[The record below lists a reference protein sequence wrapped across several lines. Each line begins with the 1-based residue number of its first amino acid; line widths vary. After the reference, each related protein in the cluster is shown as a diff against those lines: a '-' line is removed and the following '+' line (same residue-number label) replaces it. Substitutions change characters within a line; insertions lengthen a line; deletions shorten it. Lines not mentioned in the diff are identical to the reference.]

1 LPLITKRVL
10 ITVKAYPNPSK
21 THGETVCC
29 AGIDID
35 TGKWIRLYPIPF
47 RDLDSDKQ
55 FNKYDIV
62 EVRCKKAPRDHRIE
76 SHYVDSD
83 SIRIFETLDSK
94 HGWKQRKAIVLPTL
108 SPSFCQIFSEVE
120 QGRSLGLFK
129 PRDVSFSFQKAKAK
143 DSSKRES
150 CYTQLSFFDKKKDAI
165 ESIPFDFYYHFHCSG
180 NSNCPGHR
188 LHIVDWELGQ
198 AYRIWRN
205 DYPTEAILLDKI
217 RDKWMEIVNPETRD
231 PCLFVGNQ
239 QRFQDQFMILGVFWP
254 PKSTQLHQGTF
265 PGF

>member
-1 LPLITKRVL
+1 LPLITKKVL

-47 RDLDSDKQ
+47 RDLDSAKQ
-55 FNKYDIV
+55 FNKYDII

-83 SIRIFETLDSK
+83 SIRILETLDSK
-94 HGWKQRKAIVLPTL
+94 HGWKQRKAIVLPTV
-108 SPSFCQIFSEVE
+108 SPSFCQIFAEVE

-129 PRDVSFSFQKAKAK
+129 PREVSFSYREARPK
-143 DSSKRES
+143 DSTKRQA
-150 CYTQLSFFDKKKDAI
+150 CYAQLSFFDKKKDVI
-165 ESIPFDFYYHFHCSG
+165 EVIPFDFYYHFRCSG
-180 NSNCPGHR
+180 KTECPGHR
-188 LHIVDWELGQ
+188 LLIIDWELGQ
-198 AYRIWRN
+198 SYRKWRN
-205 DYPTEAILLDKI
+205 DYPTETILLDKI
-217 RDKWMEIVNPETRD
+217 HDKWLEIISPNTRD
-231 PCLFVGNQ
+231 AYFFVGNNHVHPKV
-239 QRFQDQFMILGVFWP
+239 FMVLGVFYP
-254 PKSTQLHQGTF
+254 PRSSESQQGTF